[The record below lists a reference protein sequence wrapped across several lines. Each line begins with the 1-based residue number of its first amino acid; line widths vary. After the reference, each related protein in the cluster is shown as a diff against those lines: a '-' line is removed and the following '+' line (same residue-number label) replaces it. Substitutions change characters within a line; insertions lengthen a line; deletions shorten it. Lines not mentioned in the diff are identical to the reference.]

1 MRRTSRATLAEH
13 ALVAMIDGSSARAR
27 VVRPGLLKVALVT
40 AGVGLLT
47 AGAWI
52 SAPFYPVPM
61 TMQTLAVLVVGGL
74 LGPKL
79 GSVSVVTYLV
89 LGFSGAPVFHNGL
102 GGLAMLVGPTATT
115 TGYLFGFVPAAFLM
129 GLASRRGSREVEGM
143 AGALRQLGILMGGAV
158 LGEVAIYALGLPWL
172 AVVAGLD
179 AEGAIAYGLTPFIL
193 GDFVK
198 MVVAVA
204 VVQGCR
210 RALGPWRS
218 LPL

>member
-1 MRRTSRATLAEH
+1 MRWTSRATQTEH
-13 ALVAMIDGSSARAR
+13 ALAVVTQGGAAHALT
-27 VVRPGLLKVALVT
+27 VRPALQRAALVT

-79 GSVSVVTYLV
+79 GFVSVVTYLV

-102 GGLAMLVGPTATT
+102 GGVAVLAGPTA
-115 TGYLFGFVPAAFLM
+115 GYLVAFVPAVLVM
-129 GLASRRGSREVEGM
+129 GLSSRRNCRTAGGLP
-143 AGALRQLGILMGGAV
+143 GALRQLGMLMAGAV
-158 LGEVAIYALGLPWL
+158 LAEVAIYAVGLPWL
-172 AVVAGLD
+172 AVVTGLD
-179 AEGAIAYGLTPFIL
+179 AEGTVAYGLTPFLL
-193 GDFVK
+193 GDLVK

-204 VVQGCR
+204 VVQGGR
-210 RALGPWRS
+210 RFLGPWRS